1 MKPTFCEECAN
12 VEAGSRKGHPAKW
25 LCVRFPRFEGHGYV
39 SRIYWAK
46 EEPFMRCAGI
56 NGGQCPF
63 FEMKET
69 GEI

>member
-25 LCVRFPRFEGHGYV
+25 LCLKFPRLDGHGYV
-39 SRIYWAK
+39 SATYWSA
-46 EEPFMRCAGI
+46 EEPFMRCNGI
-56 NGGQCPF
+56 NGGKCPL

-69 GEI
+69 GEV